1 LTAPALPADRGPPIV
16 FIAEK
21 VIRDA
26 VKAVLLVGGLGTR
39 LRPLTYRI
47 PKPLVPVL
55 GKPLMLRVIDSL
67 PPEVDEIIIP
77 VSYKKEIMQEYLAK
91 NPPTRKITLIDEPQ
105 PLGTGGAVKNVEDL
119 LEDHGT
125 FLVINGDSLS
135 SLDVAEFVN
144 FHKEKAG
151 IGTISLWTAE
161 DVTPFG
167 VVDLDEES
175 KIKRFQEKPK
185 QEEAFSNLINAGAYA
200 LEEEVLGYIA
210 KGFISMERDVFPKI
224 LDDGMYGFSFDGY
237 WIDCGKRES
246 LLEAYWT
253 LMGNDTKSINRN
265 CVSEGAAIKK
275 PVIVEE
281 GAVISGAT
289 IGPRAYISER
299 VVIGLR
305 SKVERSVLFEDARV
319 GARCTIIDSIIDSGV
334 TVPDGTELKSEIV
347 SNAKEPK
354 LK

>member
-1 LTAPALPADRGPPIV
+1 M
-16 FIAEK
+16 K

-55 GKPLMLRVIDSL
+55 GKPLMMHVIDSL
-67 PPEVDEIIIP
+67 PPEVDETIIP
-77 VSYKKEIMQEYLAK
+77 VSYMKETMQEYLAK
-91 NPPTRKITLIDEPQ
+91 NPPSRKITLVDEPR

-119 LEDHGT
+119 LEGQGT

-135 SLDVAEFVN
+135 SLDVAKFVR

-151 IGTISLWTAE
+151 VATISLWTAE

-167 VVDLDEES
+167 VVDIDEDNR
-175 KIKRFQEKPK
+175 IKRFQEKPK
-185 QEEAFSNLINAGAYA
+185 QEDAFSNLINAGAYA
-200 LEEEVLGYIA
+200 LEEEVLGYMD
-210 KGFISMERDVFPKI
+210 KGFVSMERDIFPKI
-224 LDDGMYGFSFDGY
+224 LDDGMYGFSFEGY

-246 LLEAYWT
+246 LLDAYWT
-253 LMGNDTKSINRN
+253 LMGNEAESISKN
-265 CVSEGAAIKK
+265 CVSEGAVVKK
-275 PVIVEE
+275 PLIVGE
-281 GAVISGAT
+281 GAVITGASV
-289 IGPRAYISER
+289 GPHAYISER

-334 TVPDGTELKSEIV
+334 TIPDGTEVRSEIV

-354 LK
+354 PK